1 MSYIEQRDV
10 LEYIKSK
17 YITVTDLNEI
27 IRAANKRL
35 PADEPAFKVETLE
48 DEQKINILQE
58 VYKKYSLTQ
67 LARKLQL

>member
-1 MSYIEQRDV
+1 MSMIEHRDI
-10 LEYIKSK
+10 LEYIKKSRV
-17 YITVTDLNEI
+17 TVSDLNEI